1 MWITLFLAALAAFAV
16 FKVSLISY
24 RRRRYPEPHYDWSQI
39 NTDEVSFP
47 QGFHWGTATAAHQVE
62 GSLSNNWTIHEVA
75 KGLEQSGAA
84 CDHWNRWKGD
94 FQLLSDLG
102 ITSYR
107 CSIEWSRL
115 EPEPGRWDDAALQ
128 TYSAMIDELLARN
141 IRPIITLHH
150 FSHPQWWEA
159 RGGFTK
165 KENIATF
172 LSYCERVFDAL
183 SDRVDTWVTINEPTV
198 FSTMGYG
205 LGMFPPGRR
214 SPRLTLRVMRHL
226 MLAHAKVYHSLKAK
240 RPEVQIGMAKNVT
253 LFDPRNRW
261 SPIDWPL
268 SRLLEWLWNGAWR
281 NGIMKGRMLFA
292 KIPEAKN
299 SLDFIGLNYYTHVLT
314 GLSIVSLRNLNFPK
328 RDQEV
333 ATEFGYPM
341 YAEGFRRAIEF
352 LAPLDVPIE
361 ITENGVADASDAL
374 RPEHLKRHLWVLSQA
389 IKDGYNVR
397 SYHHWS
403 LMDNF
408 EWAEGYSMRFGLYHV
423 DFETQERTLRAS
435 GEVYKEIISSN

>member
-1 MWITLFLAALAAFAV
+1 
-16 FKVSLISY
+16 
-24 RRRRYPEPHYDWSQI
+24 
-39 NTDEVSFP
+39 
-47 QGFHWGTATAAHQVE
+47 
-62 GSLSNNWTIHEVA
+62 
-75 KGLEQSGAA
+75 
-84 CDHWNRWKGD
+84 
-94 FQLLSDLG
+94 
-102 ITSYR
+102 
-107 CSIEWSRL
+107 
-115 EPEPGRWDDAALQ
+115 
-128 TYSAMIDELLARN
+128 
-141 IRPIITLHH
+141 
-150 FSHPQWWEA
+150 
-159 RGGFTK
+159 
-165 KENIATF
+165 
-172 LSYCERVFDAL
+172 
-183 SDRVDTWVTINEPTV
+183 
-198 FSTMGYG
+198 
-205 LGMFPPGRR
+205 
-214 SPRLTLRVMRHL
+214 
-226 MLAHAKVYHSLKAK
+226 
-240 RPEVQIGMAKNVT
+240 
-253 LFDPRNRW
+253 
-261 SPIDWPL
+261 
-268 SRLLEWLWNGAWR
+268 
-281 NGIMKGRMLFA
+281 MLFA

-299 SLDFIGLNYYTHVLT
+299 SLDFVGLNYYTHVLT